1 MRYPDPDAL
10 PPDDLLT
17 DISAPP
23 TERFDLWA
31 WRRRFVLDH
40 LAPTALAMFDD
51 QPEAVA
57 VAVLGDC
64 HYNDEGYTRDLALLA
79 LTEIPA
85 DLERATGLLGPAEG
99 ADGAQGAAP
108 DDPDDRG
115 DPGGDPGEASAP
127 CWWASLDD
135 EPEQAPARLDE
146 APARGWWA
154 SLDDEPEQEPA
165 RLDEDGQHWPADLTD
180 YIQYQMSDAR
190 HSALSRILE
199 ARRLD
204 LPESLAGLLI
214 WGGGESWRVTALLIR
229 QPEARTLLL
238 RWVMTEGSDW

>member
-99 ADGAQGAAP
+99 ADGAQRAAP

-135 EPEQAPARLDE
+135 EPEQA
-146 APARGWWA
+146 
-154 SLDDEPEQEPA
+154 PA

>member
-1 MRYPDPDAL
+1 MRHQTPDEI

-17 DISAPP
+17 DIAPEA
-23 TERFDLWA
+23 TGRFDLWA

-40 LAPTALAMFDD
+40 LAPHALAILED

-115 DPGGDPGEASAP
+115 DPGDPGGDPGEALAP
-127 CWWASLDD
+127 
-135 EPEQAPARLDE
+135 
-146 APARGWWA
+146 GWWA

-165 RLDEDGQHWPADLTD
+165 RLDEDGQRWPADLTD
-180 YIQYQMSDAR
+180 YIEYQMSDAR

-229 QPEARTLLL
+229 QPEARALLL
-238 RWVMTEGSDW
+238 RWVVTEGSDW

>member
-64 HYNDEGYTRDLALLA
+64 HYNDEGYTRELALLA

-99 ADGAQGAAP
+99 ADGAQRAAP

-135 EPEQAPARLDE
+135 EPEQAPARLD
-146 APARGWWA
+146 
-154 SLDDEPEQEPA
+154 D
-165 RLDEDGQHWPADLTD
+165 DGQHWPADLTD
-180 YIQYQMSDAR
+180 YIQYQVSDAR